1 MQTAQPARHG
11 PARIVTAFYIAVV
24 VAGALVLAA
33 TIFMVLRGRRRE
45 RSLRFLLDRA
55 DALETLLHTTRDRM
69 NAMRTVVQRVP
80 SDIGAVAHA
89 SLDAQPLI
97 QQGLRDVLE
106 HRLWISKHGLEASQ
120 PELDRACAALDRAYR
135 TIAERLD
142 TLENAGAELI
152 DVTQASIELAAREP
166 AALKR
171 VRGDGRE

>member
-1 MQTAQPARHG
+1 M
-11 PARIVTAFYIAVV
+11 TAFYIAVV
-24 VAGALVLAA
+24 AAGLIVLVAA
-33 TIFMVLRGRRRE
+33 VLRLRSNRRE
-45 RSLRFLLDRA
+45 RSLRYLLDRA

-89 SLDAQPLI
+89 SLDAQPQV

-120 PELDRACAALDRAYR
+120 GELDRACAALDRAYT
-135 TIAERLD
+135 TIADKLTR
-142 TLENAGAELI
+142 LENAGAELI
-152 DVTQASIELAAREP
+152 DVTQASIEQAAREP

-171 VRGDGRE
+171 GLGNGGA